1 MGLAADLL
9 VWAEINRVPACCYVG
24 LFNDYE
30 LTRESI
36 VQVFGAL
43 IGKSGLEEISDITE
57 KIKKYN
63 MKKYSNTIYLWSDLC
78 YVLLVN

>member
-9 VWAEINRVPACCYVG
+9 VWAEISRVPACCFVG

-30 LTRESI
+30 LTRDLI

-43 IGKSGLEEISDITE
+43 VGK
-57 KIKKYN
+57 
-63 MKKYSNTIYLWSDLC
+63 
-78 YVLLVN
+78 